1 METDSATVGKS
12 EMSDIRLSICIPT
25 YNFGSFI
32 GDTLKSI
39 TDQAS
44 DDVEIVIF
52 DGGST
57 DNTADVVSK
66 YKERF
71 SNIVYHR
78 ADKKG
83 GIDKDLASTID
94 KARGTYC
101 WLLSSDDAL
110 KPGAIQR
117 VLDEIKHEHDIYL
130 CNRTEC
136 DKDLVP
142 LIFRPW
148 LSEEIGNRQFILN
161 TKDEFKD
168 YFDKSRSIGALFS
181 YMSAIIVQRSQWNEI
196 GYDDRFTGSNYAH
209 VFRLFSIMQKG
220 GTLSY
225 IKDPL
230 ILCRGENDSF
240 MEQGIFKRMMID
252 FNGYHLLSTQ
262 LFTDHDVRRSF
273 LAVMKRIFHWSHF
286 IALKNMAPA
295 GFNWSAFEH
304 KLLDFGYTRT
314 QLRIARIVAS
324 RPVFPIVRYFWHI
337 INPPKKQ

>member
-1 METDSATVGKS
+1 
-12 EMSDIRLSICIPT
+12 MSNVQLSICIPT

-32 GDTLKSI
+32 GDTLKSV
-39 TDQAS
+39 TDQAN
-44 DDVEIVIF
+44 DNVEIVIY

-57 DNTADVVSK
+57 DNTSDVVSQ

-71 SNIVYHR
+71 ANIVYHR
-78 ADKKG
+78 ADTKG
-83 GIDKDLASTID
+83 GIDKDLASTVD
-94 KARGTYC
+94 RARGTYC
-101 WLLSSDDAL
+101 WLLSSDDVL

-117 VLDEIKHEHDIYL
+117 VLDEIKNGYAIYL

-136 DKDLVP
+136 DKNLVP

-148 LSEEIGNRQFILN
+148 LSGKIGDHLFILHQKEDLIN
-161 TKDEFKD
+161 

-181 YMSAIIVQRSQWNEI
+181 YMSAIIVRRSTWNEI
-196 GYDDRFTGSNYAH
+196 GYDDRFTESNYAH
-209 VFRLFSIMQKG
+209 VFRLFSILQKG

-240 MEQGIFKRMMID
+240 REQGMFNRMMID
-252 FNGYHLLSTQ
+252 FNGYHLLAAQ

-273 LAVMKRIFHWSHF
+273 LSVMKRIFHWSHF
-286 IALKNMAPA
+286 IALKNMAPE

-314 QLRIARIVAS
+314 QLRIARTIAS